1 MNAARHGHGREAG
14 MIMAK
19 QPPIH
24 ASAGLER
31 LKLIA
36 ETTTSLRDAITSTA
50 TADCQ
55 PMASR
60 CS

>member
-1 MNAARHGHGREAG
+1 

-24 ASAGLER
+24 ALAGLER
-31 LKLIA
+31 LILIV